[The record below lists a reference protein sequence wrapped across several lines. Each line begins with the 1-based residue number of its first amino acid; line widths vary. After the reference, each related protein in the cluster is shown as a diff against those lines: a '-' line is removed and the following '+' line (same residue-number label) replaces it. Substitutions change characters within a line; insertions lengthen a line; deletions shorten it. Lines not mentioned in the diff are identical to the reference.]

1 MSARSQIIEFI
12 KRATK
17 KQEKKTKAFLKM
29 VKKMNMNKTIMK
41 MVSKMMQ
48 YFLTTN
54 KTLKTLKIKV
64 NSNNNNNSKR
74 KKNKN
79 NDNKHNMKKN
89 KKKEKLLRKLNW
101 NHCQRRS
108 SI

>member
-17 KQEKKTKAFLKM
+17 KQQKKTKTFLKM
-29 VKKMNMNKTIMK
+29 VKKMNMNKRILK

-48 YFLTTN
+48 YFLTTK

-64 NSNNNNNSKR
+64 NSNNSKR

-79 NDNKHNMKKN
+79 NDDKNNIKKN

-108 SI
+108 SM